1 MRLDPSSAAA
11 GTRRAVVATLV
22 AAMLGAAPARAQ
34 VGAAAAGGAAL
45 AGRSRAIVTRALSP
59 APLRRAIDIEARRH
73 AAGLRQPASPPSSSR
88 GRSCGLRIAGF
99 TALGAVAGL
108 GAAAILLASTG
119 GSDDTNGI
127 LTRWGALGAAGGAV
141 AGVVSCLAP

>member
-1 MRLDPSSAAA
+1 MKRRQRSAVAA
-11 GTRRAVVATLV
+11 VRRAVVATLV
-22 AAMLGAAPARAQ
+22 ALSTAATPTSAQVGTAPDRVVGRADGGRAMLGRAAAPAPLQ
-34 VGAAAAGGAAL
+34 AAIAG
-45 AGRSRAIVTRALSP
+45 
-59 APLRRAIDIEARRH
+59 EARRH
-73 AAGLRQPASPPSSSR
+73 AAALSQTPPPSSSR

-127 LTRWGALGAAGGAV
+127 LTRWGTLGAAGGAV